1 MATKSITKTEI
12 TLVKEVKE
20 LTKEVKSLKKLEFV
34 KVLKHPWKYMWLSFL
49 HGLMVGFG
57 WVIGASVLVAMLI
70 YILAQIQFVPYI
82 GDFVTDIID
91 EVRGIQP
98 LIEDRIEN
106 QTEDL
111 NLETTVETGVPTK

>member
-1 MATKSITKTEI
+1 MTTKSITKAEI

-20 LTKEVKSLKKLEFV
+20 LTKEVKRLKKLEFV

-57 WVIGASVLVAMLI
+57 WVIGASVLVALLI

-98 LIEDRIEN
+98 LIEDRIEH
-106 QTEDL
+106 QTEDI
-111 NLETTVETGVPTK
+111 NIETPVETTVPTE